1 MGMPLGI
8 KYDYKAL
15 AKDFFKDIVENNSLN
30 SELYYRF
37 NMSQLRYYIAIETD
51 NNIVNHDEDLNK
63 IVTGVL
69 YHLKKM
75 GFRKS
80 GYPREYKC
88 IK

>member
-1 MGMPLGI
+1 MSLGI
-8 KYDYKAL
+8 KYDYKEL
-15 AKDFFKDIVENNSLN
+15 AEDFSNRVVKSPFN

-37 NMSQLRYYIAIETD
+37 NMSKLMDYIAIETD
-51 NNIVNHDEDLNK
+51 NNIVNYDEGLNK

-80 GYPREYKC
+80 WYPREYKC
-88 IK
+88 LK

>member
-37 NMSQLRYYIAIETD
+37 ETFQLQDYIAIKTD
-51 NNIVNHDEDLNK
+51 NNSKDLDGDLPR

-69 YHLKKM
+69 YHLKKLDLINL
-75 GFRKS
+75 GIRDS
-80 GYPREYKC
+80 TNA
-88 IK
+88 

>member
-8 KYDYKAL
+8 KYDYKEL
-15 AKDFFKDIVENNSLN
+15 AENFSNRVVKSPFN

-88 IK
+88 LK